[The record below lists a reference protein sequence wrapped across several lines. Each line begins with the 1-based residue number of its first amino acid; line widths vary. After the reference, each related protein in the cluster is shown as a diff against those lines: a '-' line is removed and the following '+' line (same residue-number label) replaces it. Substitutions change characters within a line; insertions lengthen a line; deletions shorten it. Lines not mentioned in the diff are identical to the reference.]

1 MHGDHQPRPP
11 ALEELRIRSCFHPQ
25 DYFGSDANGPMVTI
39 VDPDIYGTAS
49 VGYCTKVSRPF
60 FHAHARRSV
69 NRSLCLQNNV
79 SAPCKFIHHS
89 GTGSACI
96 PPGNPDIDL
105 CHRYHVVTYSKCAAL
120 DANGSAV
127 SLAGTIDVGDRFYPN
142 GILKDCEQNVLSVYI
157 VGYIGKNTTSPADNQ
172 ERCSIRPSSMPPST
186 AAPTATPAEQSDF
199 WVRLLGVVIG
209 LAVGLMIGSI
219 AAHVITKARYVYE
232 NEIRTPNEMS
242 EQLSS
247 S

>member
-1 MHGDHQPRPP
+1 
-11 ALEELRIRSCFHPQ
+11 
-25 DYFGSDANGPMVTI
+25 
-39 VDPDIYGTAS
+39 
-49 VGYCTKVSRPF
+49 
-60 FHAHARRSV
+60 
-69 NRSLCLQNNV
+69 
-79 SAPCKFIHHS
+79 
-89 GTGSACI
+89 
-96 PPGNPDIDL
+96 
-105 CHRYHVVTYSKCAAL
+105 VVTYSKCAAL
-120 DANGSAV
+120 DVNGSAV

-157 VGYIGKNTTSPADNQ
+157 VGYIGKNTTTPADDQ
-172 ERCSIRPSSMPPST
+172 IRCSIRT

-209 LAVGLMIGSI
+209 LAVGLMIGSVT
-219 AAHVITKARYVYE
+219 AHVITKARYVYE

>member
-1 MHGDHQPRPP
+1 MS
-11 ALEELRIRSCFHPQ
+11 RSRCC
-25 DYFGSDANGPMVTI
+25 GA
-39 VDPDIYGTAS
+39 
-49 VGYCTKVSRPF
+49 
-60 FHAHARRSV
+60 
-69 NRSLCLQNNV
+69 LQNNV

-127 SLAGTIDVGDRFYPN
+127 SLAGTIDVGDRFY
-142 GILKDCEQNVLSVYI
+142 I
-157 VGYIGKNTTSPADNQ
+157 VGYVGKNTTTGSPADNQ
-172 ERCSIRPSSMPPST
+172 ERCSIRPRSISPST

>member
-1 MHGDHQPRPP
+1 MFSSAGLLRQRRQRFNGDHRGSGH
-11 ALEELRIRSCFHPQ
+11 IRNSICGVLYEGEPTFFFTRTPVGVSLSLSC
-25 DYFGSDANGPMVTI
+25 GG
-39 VDPDIYGTAS
+39 
-49 VGYCTKVSRPF
+49 
-60 FHAHARRSV
+60 
-69 NRSLCLQNNV
+69 LQNNV

-120 DANGSAV
+120 DVNGSAV

-157 VGYIGKNTTSPADNQ
+157 VGYIGQNTTSPADNQ

-209 LAVGLMIGSI
+209 LAVGLMIGSVT
-219 AAHVITKARYVYE
+219 AHVITKARYVYE